1 MFSISEGTMRDILM
15 KIFDGHLMIA
25 QLFRKTNKLKENLI
39 LVGFR
44 LYFLLFFIFLSVCE
58 ENRMERDRCSIST
71 LRKRRPN
78 PQLNFNSRFKLALQ
92 VSNSIQTRI

>member
-39 LVGFR
+39 LVDFR
-44 LYFLLFFIFLSVCE
+44 LYFLLFLYFPV
-58 ENRMERDRCSIST
+58 R
-71 LRKRRPN
+71 
-78 PQLNFNSRFKLALQ
+78 
-92 VSNSIQTRI
+92 V